1 MKKCQHLNGV
11 LCNVTMPRDGSISKA
26 YEIEFDRFYSSKAAC
41 VYLKVIAKRANHV
54 FNNNVRVRQV
64 GAA

>member
-1 MKKCQHLNGV
+1 
-11 LCNVTMPRDGSISKA
+11 MPRDGSISKA